1 MPNIHRC
8 AGVLLVLMFLCGQ
21 VGIAEEV
28 NLAALREGF
37 QNPPESAWP
46 RTWWHWTRGAITKD
60 GITKDLE
67 WMKRAGIAGF
77 QLADVSFG
85 SGQTIEPPV
94 DFGSDEW
101 LDALKHAASE
111 AERLDLE
118 MTLFSSPGWSI
129 TGGPW
134 VKPHEAMKKL
144 VWSKTEVV
152 GPSKFREKLP
162 QPPTNN
168 GPFQDIGGSGRD
180 LKYYRDV
187 RVIAFRTPSA
197 EVTES
202 DEQPRVTTSSGEI
215 ESELLVD
222 ERFNKRVTIKPSEN
236 GGSAWIKY
244 SFDEPQT
251 IRAINVAG
259 PAGIPVGR
267 IAVSDDGETFRTIV
281 SLPGSQLYRQGRVR
295 TFAFPATTAQHFRLE
310 MTAAPLDPAV
320 TINEPKPQAAKEY
333 SLTEFKLHREARI
346 HRWEEKAGFGHL
358 FEYESVPTPAV
369 DKTWRITSD
378 SAVDLSEH
386 LSEDGTLNWDAP
398 GGNWTILRFGFSL
411 TGAKSRPANP
421 GGLGYEVDKLS
432 RRHTESYY
440 KGYTEPLKQ
449 VLGDLFGRRLNHF
462 LIDSWE
468 AGQQNWTDDMIAE
481 FTRRRGYDP
490 TLLLPAMAGYVVGD
504 AETSDR
510 FLWDFRRTLADMF
523 AENHYGTMV
532 ELLHRD
538 GLQVYSEAS
547 GVSLE
552 IPEDTLLTKSKVDIP
567 MGEFWM
573 RDLHP
578 RLMYRQDVRGAAS
591 AGHIY
596 GKPIIAAE
604 SFTGGGYESPFSLKK
619 ASDYWLAQGI
629 NRLVFHT
636 SAHQPLDTLPGNTM
650 VGTHLHRHITWAE
663 LAQPLNEYFARTCY
677 LLQQGRNVTDI
688 AYLLPEG
695 APSTMPIWGAGTQ
708 PTPPEGYDYDFL
720 NTDILLNQLTVT
732 EDGRLEIPGRASY
745 RVLILPQ
752 ITTMTPEVLTKLR
765 QLVEAGAT
773 ILGPK
778 PLGSPSLRAQP
789 TANVEVAELAAILWG
804 DLNGTTRTVN
814 YIGKGTVMW
823 GRTLEDVLNRLKV
836 VPDFEWSSGL
846 DTHFAWKH
854 RRLDDTDVY
863 YLSNLID
870 RPVDIEVRCRVSGR
884 DVQLWRPDS
893 GDITTATCQEIGDRT
908 IVSLSLAANE
918 TLFLVF
924 HEGTTSTADSK
935 TQEESWQE
943 LAEVSGEWEVVFP
956 SDRGA
961 PDRVTMPKLTAWN
974 KHEDLGVRHFSGTA
988 EYKIEFDA
996 DENWLSSTHELSLD
1010 LGMVYDIAEV
1020 TLNGKPLG
1028 IAWKSPYSVDVTD
1041 AIQSG
1046 ANQLTVRITNQWTN
1060 RIVGDRAAPEE
1071 ERILTGLDVKSR
1083 FGPRELVESGLLGPV
1098 RILAAAQTK
1107 MSPAGLEPTT
1117 HGLKVRCSTN

>member
-1 MPNIHRC
+1 MPSIRRC
-8 AGVLLVLMFLCGQ
+8 AWMICLLLLLACHATF
-21 VGIAEEV
+21 AEDA
-28 NLAALREGF
+28 NLATLRERF
-37 QNPPESAWP
+37 QNPPQSAWP

-85 SGQTIEPPV
+85 SGQTVEPPV

-101 LDALKHAASE
+101 LDALKHAAQE

-144 VWSKTEVV
+144 VWSKTEVT
-152 GPSKFREKLP
+152 GPRELKEKLP

-168 GPFQDIGGSGRD
+168 GPFQDIGAGGRD
-180 LKYYRDV
+180 PEFYKDV
-187 RVIAFRTPSA
+187 RVIAFQTPDA
-197 EVTES
+197 
-202 DEQPRVTTSSGEI
+202 QPLDSPHLHKPTITTNVGDVDG
-215 ESELLVD
+215 ELLTD
-222 ERFNKRVTIKPSEN
+222 ERFNKRVTIKAPENSEP
-236 GGSAWIKY
+236 AWIQY

-251 IRAINVAG
+251 IQAITVAG

-267 IAVSDDGETFRTIV
+267 ITASDHGDTFNTLV

-295 TFAFPATTAQHFRLE
+295 TFAFPATTAKHFRLE
-310 MTAAPLDPAV
+310 MTGAPLDPAA
-320 TINEPKPQAAKEY
+320 TMNEPKPQPAKEY
-333 SLTEFKLHREARI
+333 SLSEFKLHREARI

-358 FEYESVPTPAV
+358 FEYESVPTPPV
-369 DKTWRITSD
+369 KNWTGTLET
-378 SAVDLSEH
+378 AVDLTEH
-386 LSEDGTLNWDAP
+386 MSDDGTFTWDAP
-398 GGNWTILRFGFSL
+398 EGNWTILRFGFSL

-432 RRHTESYY
+432 RQHTESYY
-440 KGYTEPLKQ
+440 KGYTEPLKRT
-449 VLGDLFGRRLNHF
+449 LGDLFGRRLNHF

-468 AGQQNWTDDMIAE
+468 AGQQNWTDNMIAE

-490 TLLLPAMAGYVVGD
+490 TLFLPAMAGYVVGN

-578 RLMYRQDVRGAAS
+578 RLMYLQDVRGAAS

-604 SFTGGGYESPFSLKK
+604 SFTGGGYESPVALKK

-650 VGTHLHRHITWAE
+650 VGTHLHRNITWAE
-663 LAQPLNEYFARTCY
+663 LARPLNEYFSRTCFM
-677 LLQQGRNVTDI
+677 LQQGRNVADI

-708 PTPPEGYDYDFL
+708 PAPPEGYDYDFV
-720 NTDILLNQLTVT
+720 NTDILLNALTVT
-732 EDGRLEIPGRASY
+732 DDGKLEIPGRASY
-745 RVLILPQ
+745 RMLVLPP
-752 ITTMTPEVLTKLR
+752 ITTMTAEVVMKLQ
-765 QLVEAGAT
+765 QLVEGGAT

-778 PLGSPSLRAQP
+778 PTNSPSLREQP
-789 TANVEVAELAAILWG
+789 AADAEVTEMAAGLWG
-804 DLNGTTRTVN
+804 DLNGTTRTIN
-814 YIGKGTVMW
+814 YVGKGTVVW
-823 GRTLEDVLNRLKV
+823 GRTLEKVLDMLKV
-836 VPDFEWSSGL
+836 HPDFEYSAGL
-846 DTHFAWKH
+846 DVELAWKH
-854 RRLDDTDVY
+854 RRLEGADIY
-863 YLSNLID
+863 YVSNLND
-870 RPVDIEVRCRVSGR
+870 QPVEAEVRCRVVGR
-884 DVQLWRPDS
+884 NVELWRPDTGTIS
-893 GDITTATCQEIGDRT
+893 PTDSHEKDNHTT
-908 IVSLSLAANE
+908 VSLSLAANE

-924 HEGTTSTADSK
+924 RDRGEKVQTAA
-935 TQEESWQE
+935 QQPAWQE
-943 LAEVSGEWEVVFP
+943 LAEITGEWTIEFP
-956 SDRGA
+956 
-961 PDRVTMPKLTAWN
+961 PDRSTPEHITMSKLTAWN
-974 KHEDLGVRHFSGTA
+974 EHEDLGVRHFSGTA
-988 EYKIEFDA
+988 EYTIEFNA
-996 DENWLSSTHELSLD
+996 DEGWLSPERELQMD
-1010 LGMVYDIAEV
+1010 LGEVYDVAEV
-1020 TLNGKPLG
+1020 TLNGKSLG
-1028 IAWKSPYSVDVTD
+1028 ISWKPPFSVDVTD
-1041 AIQSG
+1041 VIQPRT
-1046 ANQLTVRITNQWTN
+1046 NQLTVRVTNQWTN
-1060 RIVGDRAAPEE
+1060 RIVGDRAAKQED
-1071 ERILTGLDVKSR
+1071 RVLTGIDPKSR
-1083 FGPRELVESGLLGPV
+1083 FGPRELVKSGLLGPV
-1098 RILAAAQTK
+1098 RILAREQPEK
-1107 MSPAGLEPTT
+1107 
-1117 HGLKVRCSTN
+1117 HK